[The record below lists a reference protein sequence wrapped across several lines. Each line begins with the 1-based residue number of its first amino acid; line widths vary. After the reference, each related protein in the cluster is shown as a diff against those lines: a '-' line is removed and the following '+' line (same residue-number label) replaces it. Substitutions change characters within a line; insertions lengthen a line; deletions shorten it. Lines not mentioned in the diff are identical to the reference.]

1 MSILFLRITEIYHP
15 SKCLLLPGPGALIL
29 SCNIS
34 TSNCKEFQKNNSRGS
49 QLTQIFR
56 TSANK
61 YFQKFKLRLYFCSN
75 TKKRFF
81 VATNH
86 LLLWTSGKS
95 FNFSFLVM
103 LFPSDHEFQV
113 ILIPVIAWKSE
124 QRNFCF
130 VLAELHITGNRTQ
143 FYTTNLHA
151 HCYLWCSQTGS
162 GCSRLGVV
170 VVVLLL
176 LLQLL

>member
-1 MSILFLRITEIYHP
+1 MPP
-15 SKCLLLPGPGALIL
+15 STWPQGHW
-29 SCNIS
+29 SWSIS
-34 TSNCKEFQKNNSRGS
+34 TRNCTEFQKNNSRGS

-61 YFQKFKLRLYFCSN
+61 YFQKFKIRLYFCSN
-75 TKKRFF
+75 TKKWFF
-81 VATNH
+81 VATDY

-95 FNFSFLVM
+95 FNFCFLVM
-103 LFPSDHEFQV
+103 LFASDHEFQV
-113 ILIPVIAWKSE
+113 ILIPVIVWKSE
-124 QRNFCF
+124 QKNFCL
-130 VLAELHITGNRTQ
+130 VLAELHITGKRTQ
-143 FYTTNLHA
+143 FYTTDLHT
-151 HCYLWCSQTGS
+151 HCYLWRGQTGS